1 MEMYFKVFL
10 VFVISFILIGGVFAA
25 ETEMDSYYTD
35 SNGQK
40 INNAKVGDTVQFYV
54 EVFNG
59 DTNSKEKVV
68 LDMEVKS
75 PLLYDDWRYYVTWD
89 GGQTWKEND
98 PTVSFKS
105 NKIRW
110 NIGTL
115 SSGQL
120 VAFNWIGVPL
130 AKGREDVHSTV
141 SAGNVPV
148 NQTSAYLEVVSQ
160 VSSSTANEVK
170 ASVDHVPM
178 QETGVLM
185 DFLTVAIALIGT
197 GLIFPRIK

>member
-1 MEMYFKVFL
+1 MGMYFKVFL

-110 NIGTL
+110 NIGTII
-115 SSGQL
+115 SGQL

-141 SAGNVPV
+141 SAVNVPV

-160 VSSSTANEVK
+160 GSSSTANEVK
-170 ASVDHVPM
+170 ASVDYVPM

-197 GLIFPRIK
+197 GLIFPSIK